1 MEPNPLNT
9 DLKICSS
16 ASLDVGLSAALQYHQ
31 NSYVKIIRNV
41 IYRMDPFC
49 ICQQAGSDRPCM
61 YFSCSVAHPN
71 GFPPEY
77 SIVATFE
84 VVNGHPQIY
93 GWLVILDGKDHTI
106 ICVLTGNFCVS
117 SMPLQIKLSCSG
129 PSSVGTKFLMVLG
142 TRQHWA
148 WEKLM
153 QSYCL
158 CARRSV
164 LSQCIRRSVLTEIN
178 MFCNWN
184 HWLMSLLVWQAAQP
198 GGFLP
203 TSHVGWC
210 WLAWPASLTGDTHKW
225 TTY

>member
-49 ICQQAGSDRPCM
+49 ICQQAGSDRPCT

-93 GWLVILDGKDHTI
+93 GWLEILDGKDHII
-106 ICVLTGNFCVS
+106 ICVLTDKQFLCLFYATPDNTLMLRAIISGNKVFDGTWHKTALSVRETNAKLLLACQEVS
-117 SMPLQIKLSCSG
+117 FI
-129 PSSVGTKFLMVLG
+129 SV
-142 TRQHWA
+142 
-148 WEKLM
+148 
-153 QSYCL
+153 
-158 CARRSV
+158 
-164 LSQCIRRSVLTEIN
+164 
-178 MFCNWN
+178 
-184 HWLMSLLVWQAAQP
+184 
-198 GGFLP
+198 
-203 TSHVGWC
+203 
-210 WLAWPASLTGDTHKW
+210 HKAISA
-225 TTY
+225 YRN